1 MEDGGEDALDFM
13 EAHVEAEMEETSE
26 GEVFVPGDVVEEQI
40 PEVVDVSSTE
50 KVSDAIVF
58 SAVTLEADTEVVME
72 EGGTLVEGG
81 AVEED
86 AMEADAMEDFD
97 AGIEEDVTGAE
108 ERTLVLVEEVVTE
121 AEVLR
126 SELID

>member
-1 MEDGGEDALDFM
+1 MDFM

>member
-1 MEDGGEDALDFM
+1 MQ
-13 EAHVEAEMEETSE
+13 AHVEAEMEETSD

-58 SAVTLEADTEVVME
+58 SAVALEADTEVVME

>member
-1 MEDGGEDALDFM
+1 MDFM

-58 SAVTLEADTEVVME
+58 SAVALEADTEVVME